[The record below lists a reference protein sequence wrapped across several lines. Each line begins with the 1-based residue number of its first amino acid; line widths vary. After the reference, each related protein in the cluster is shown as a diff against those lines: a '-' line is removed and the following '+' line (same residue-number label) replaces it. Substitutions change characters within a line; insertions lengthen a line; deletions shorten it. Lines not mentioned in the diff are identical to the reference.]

1 MRILTIGGFYGTG
14 KTTLILKLS
23 KIFSQIYNKKV
34 AIIVNDLGKIGIDDK
49 VVKEAGLS
57 VRELFG
63 GCICC
68 ELSSTLAETLQN
80 LKDRFNPDIVILE
93 PSGMARPAQILA
105 DVQYLKGEIIEKS
118 SMVILVDPVMF
129 NMLSDMPIVQDQLRA
144 AKILAINKIDLVDKS
159 VVGMVEEKLKIFNP
173 QAEIMHISALEGI
186 KVDELANKLIS

>member
-1 MRILTIGGFYGTG
+1 MKILTVGGFYGTG

-23 KIFSQIYNKKV
+23 KIFSQNYNKKV

-80 LKDRFNPDIVILE
+80 LKDKFNPDIVILE

-159 VVGMVEEKLKIFNP
+159 VLGMIEEKLKIFNP
-173 QAEIMHISALEGI
+173 QAEIMQISALEGI
-186 KVDELANKLIS
+186 RVDELANKLIS